1 MPRLWQIEERT
12 CRCGIVGTV
21 RLPRVGRVQQ
31 VNFTR
36 EREQSAPQR
45 RGQASVAN
53 LVKPARRVDVG
64 RALGVLAASVVAL
77 QIAQTILE
85 EEVVRDTHI
94 SGPTRVRRFLSRFL
108 VVLVVALAVE
118 ALITTFK
125 ASEDHALMHYASM
138 LIGAVGLLLAGWGA
152 FIRLNTSAEKLEPEA
167 MEDAKKEDSKVQSE
181 K

>member
-1 MPRLWQIEERT
+1 MALMFTLCALALLWIA
-12 CRCGIVGTV
+12 GVKGVGA
-21 RLPRVGRVQQ
+21 VQNGLGPDEMIK
-31 VNFTR
+31 VV
-36 EREQSAPQR
+36 E
-45 RGQASVAN
+45 V
-53 LVKPARRVDVG
+53 
-64 RALGVLAASVVAL
+64 LGVLAASVVAM

-125 ASEDHALMHYASM
+125 ASEDHELMLYSSM
-138 LIGAVGLLLAGWGA
+138 LIGAVGLLLIGWGA

-167 MEDAKKEDSKVQSE
+167 MEDAKKEDSKVQSG